1 MTFASKSL
9 EVASLVPQAWK
20 NLSLESVHTFN
31 PALISD
37 GQGGF
42 IMAYRFVSDLDL
54 IRRIGICRLDG
65 NLDVIEGSALE
76 LSDLIQFADPK
87 TDDISREWFA
97 DPRLFELQGKIWMAW
112 NDGNRSDGNHQ
123 FLVEINRSGQLAPN
137 GLAREITITDHRR
150 KNEKNWAFFEV
161 NGDVRV
167 VYSIAPHRVLK
178 VDMSDKSKIICHSE
192 GTLEWKSKYSRTYGV
207 LRGGAQPVQIGDKFV
222 NLVHSSFNMP
232 EGREYVAAVYEYSAT
247 YPFAPVREMPM
258 PLDLGVQQTKE
269 FQSTTENKLN
279 PTTSKV
285 VYPTGLVILKDKV
298 FISAGINDSELALF
312 VGSLEDLSY
321 RMIATQV
328 SEIKDLH
335 RADKQLVAPMS
346 VPPIEPRVPLFW
358 WYAKGSK
365 MNATISTE
373 SFKFGN
379 FGDDA
384 SVLLVGKLL
393 GFAPRK
399 SRRDEKKLLAV
410 GSILHLASEGDIV
423 WGSGLKS
430 DEALDEHPGGKIL
443 VTAVRGP
450 RTLKVL
456 ERAGWDT
463 SYVKAMFDPGV
474 LLGHVFAEKLEK
486 FDISSNDKFGK
497 IRIVPHF
504 KDDLVFRRM
513 YPELI
518 QHFVSADNPP
528 LRVLLSM
535 LGAEVV
541 ISSSLH
547 GIIFAES
554 LGIPA
559 IWVESPGGEAHF
571 KYLDYYEGTG
581 RFGIEPAKSVLEALK
596 IQPPALPEF
605 DFDSLLA
612 TFPKDEITGLAR
624 ARMPYTEREMI
635 GIKARRTHRE
645 GFEHS
650 RSKSIVMRNG
660 MLWIRGKRG
669 TIVLAP
675 LDIEK
680 EYSAVRVT
688 LRPARM
694 QATKNGFRVKVS
706 VEGGPG
712 MLVSWPKGSSQAKV
726 VQLPVS
732 REMWNKGLKISM
744 QSNAIGIDGGR
755 TTLKNWGLSICITSI
770 GAAIPD

>member
-1 MTFASKSL
+1 
-9 EVASLVPQAWK
+9 
-20 NLSLESVHTFN
+20 
-31 PALISD
+31 
-37 GQGGF
+37 
-42 IMAYRFVSDLDL
+42 
-54 IRRIGICRLDG
+54 
-65 NLDVIEGSALE
+65 
-76 LSDLIQFADPK
+76 
-87 TDDISREWFA
+87 
-97 DPRLFELQGKIWMAW
+97 
-112 NDGNRSDGNHQ
+112 
-123 FLVEINRSGQLAPN
+123 
-137 GLAREITITDHRR
+137 
-150 KNEKNWAFFEV
+150 
-161 NGDVRV
+161 
-167 VYSIAPHRVLK
+167 
-178 VDMSDKSKIICHSE
+178 
-192 GTLEWKSKYSRTYGV
+192 
-207 LRGGAQPVQIGDKFV
+207 
-222 NLVHSSFNMP
+222 
-232 EGREYVAAVYEYSAT
+232 
-247 YPFAPVREMPM
+247 
-258 PLDLGVQQTKE
+258 
-269 FQSTTENKLN
+269 
-279 PTTSKV
+279 V

-312 VGSLEDLSY
+312 IGSLEDLSY
-321 RMIATQV
+321 RMISTQV
-328 SEIKDLH
+328 SEIKELH

-365 MNATISTE
+365 MNLTISPE

-384 SVLLVGKLL
+384 SVLLVDKLL

-399 SRRDEKKLLAV
+399 SMRDEKKLLAV

-430 DEALDEHPGGKIL
+430 DEALDEHPGGNIL

-463 SYVKAMFDPGV
+463 SHVRALFDPGV
-474 LLGHVFAEKLEK
+474 LLRHVFAQRLAE
-486 FDISSNDKFGK
+486 FNVSSNDKFGK

-518 QHFVSADNPP
+518 QHFVSADNDP
-528 LRVLLSM
+528 LRVLESM

-645 GFEHS
+645 DFEHS
-650 RSKSIVMRNG
+650 RSKSITLRNG
-660 MLWIRGKRG
+660 LLWIRGKRG
-669 TIVLAP
+669 TIALAP

-680 EYSAVRVT
+680 EYSAVKVT
-688 LRPARM
+688 MIPARM
-694 QATKNGFRVKVS
+694 RISREGFKVKVC
-706 VEGGPG
+706 VEDGACTS
-712 MLVSWPKGSSQAKV
+712 LSWPKGSSIPKV

-732 REMWNKGLKISM
+732 KEMWNNGLKVSIE
-744 QSNAIGIDGGR
+744 SNSVGIGGPR
-755 TTLKNWGLSICITSI
+755 TSLKNWGLSVLIDSV